1 MLIVLHLY
9 MQRCYIIYMAE
20 MTLDEIDMKLE
31 QLRAEKKQRLALQ
44 KRREIRRK
52 AMNENSFRNVENQM
66 KYMLGGMI
74 LSVWGKKKSVETLEK
89 SPALT
94 DYQKSVIE
102 KFREHYKEVIAQEEK
117 LFKENTDAQGP
128 KIL

>member
-1 MLIVLHLY
+1 
-9 MQRCYIIYMAE
+9 MAE
-20 MTLDEIDMKLE
+20 MTLDEIDKKLE
-31 QLRAEKKQRLALQ
+31 ELRTAKKQRLALQ
-44 KRREIRRK
+44 KRKEIRRK

-74 LSVWGKKKSVETLEK
+74 LSIWGKKKAVETLEK

-102 KFREHYKEVIAQEEK
+102 KFKEHYSKEIDQEEK
-117 LFKENTDAQGP
+117 LIQENKNA
-128 KIL
+128 

>member
-1 MLIVLHLY
+1 
-9 MQRCYIIYMAE
+9 
-20 MTLDEIDMKLE
+20 
-31 QLRAEKKQRLALQ
+31 
-44 KRREIRRK
+44 
-52 AMNENSFRNVENQM
+52 MNENSFRNVENQM

-117 LFKENTDAQGP
+117 LFKENTDAQGS